1 MSLTHIRSRLFFIYI
16 QRVGDFVAENYEKA
30 ERDYIAGA
38 KYKDIAAKYGV
49 SINTV
54 KSWKTR
60 YGWSKSGKKVCT
72 QKNKKYAHKRE
83 RVAPVQQGSGVNDEN
98 INGLTENQR
107 LFCLYYVKYRN
118 QVKAYQ
124 KAYQCSYDNACACA
138 YKIWKKQEVQ
148 EEIKKL
154 LKEVRDGI
162 KIEIEDLIQ
171 QQIDIARADI
181 NDFMDLSRGFAVMR
195 DDVDGTLIKEIKNS
209 KYGISMKLYDKQKAI
224 DWLAKNIQ
232 PEESGKSDGRKM
244 LADIILESRPNRNIE
259 DFEEGD

>member
-1 MSLTHIRSRLFFIYI
+1 M
-16 QRVGDFVAENYEKA
+16 AENYEKA
-30 ERDYIAGA
+30 ERDYLAGV

-60 YGWSKSGKKVCT
+60 YGWSKGGKKVCT
-72 QKNKKYAHKRE
+72 QKQKKCAYKSKKVAHTQNNRE
-83 RVAPVQQGSGVNDEN
+83 IEDEDQ
-98 INGLTENQR
+98 NGLSEKQR
-107 LFCLYYVKYRN
+107 LFCLFYVKYRN

-124 KAYQCSYDNACACA
+124 KAYQCSYENACSNAHSL
-138 YKIWKKQEVQ
+138 WKKSEVQ

-181 NDFMDLSRGFAVMR
+181 TDFVDLSKGFAVMR
-195 DDVDGTLIKEIKNS
+195 DNVDGTLIKEIKNS
-209 KYGISMKLYDKQKAI
+209 EYGISMKLYDKQKAI
-224 DWLAKNIQ
+224 DWLSKNIQ
-232 PEESGKSDGRKM
+232 VPDSGKSDDRRM
-244 LADIILESRPNRNIE
+244 LADILLESKPNRSIE
-259 DFEEGD
+259 DFEDEEDDVDESAGSVQ

>member
-1 MSLTHIRSRLFFIYI
+1 M
-16 QRVGDFVAENYEKA
+16 AENYEKA
-30 ERDYIAGA
+30 ERDYLAGV

-60 YGWSKSGKKVCT
+60 YGWSKGGKKVCT
-72 QKNKKYAHKRE
+72 QKQKRCAHKSKKIAHVQNNRE
-83 RVAPVQQGSGVNDEN
+83 IEDEDQ
-98 INGLTENQR
+98 NGLSEKQR
-107 LFCLYYVKYRN
+107 LFCLFYVKYRN

-124 KAYQCSYDNACACA
+124 KAYQCSYENACSNAHNL
-138 YKIWKKQEVQ
+138 WKKSEVQ

-181 NDFMDLSRGFAVMR
+181 TDFVDLSKGFITMR
-195 DDVDGTLIKEIKNS
+195 DNVDGTLIKEIKDS
-209 KYGISMKLYDKQKAI
+209 QYGISMKLYDKQKAI
-224 DWLAKNIQ
+224 DWLSKNIQ
-232 PEESGKSDGRKM
+232 VPDSGKSDDRRM
-244 LADIILESRPNRNIE
+244 LADILLESKPNRSIE
-259 DFEEGD
+259 DFENEEDDVDESAGTVQ